1 MDWHT
6 REVGLRIGAHR
17 GDPESAPEN
26 TLAAFDAAVALGVD
40 YVETD
45 VQRTADGALVLL
57 HDDDLDRT
65 TNGRGPVAMAAAAE
79 VLALDAGSWFAP
91 RFAGERVMTVDE
103 FLAWVEEHDGLGAEI
118 DIKTS
123 GIGTELSDRI
133 RRSPARSRLSLCSS
147 IAGELADAKQAYAE
161 IPCFLILDDPNL
173 DPIELVQA
181 CGADGADMP
190 VEWLDETLVGRMR
203 QLGLGIMGSTAND
216 EDALAE
222 LVRRGADFVDSDRP
236 RVALAVRRE
245 LGGTG

>member
-6 REVGLRIGAHR
+6 RGVGLRIGAHR

-26 TLAAFDAAVALGVD
+26 TLAAFDAAVTLGVD

-65 TNGRGPVAMAAAAE
+65 TNGRGPVAETTSDE

-91 RFAGERVMTVDE
+91 RFSSERVMTVDE
-103 FLAWVEEHDGLGAEI
+103 FLTWVEEHDGLGAEI
-118 DIKTS
+118 DIKTT
-123 GIGTELSDRI
+123 GIGSELADRI
-133 RRSPARSRLSLCSS
+133 RRSPAKARLSLCSS
-147 IAGELADAKQAYAE
+147 IAAELADAKRAYGE
-161 IPCFLILDDPNL
+161 IPCFLILEDPNR

-181 CGADGADMP
+181 CGADGGDMP
-190 VEWLDETLVGRMR
+190 VEWLDATLVGRMR

-216 EDALAE
+216 EDALRE

-236 RVALAVRRE
+236 RIAQAVRRALRGAE
-245 LGGTG
+245 